1 MEKLESKTVKGV
13 IWGTGAQIFIYSFQF
28 TVTALLA
35 RVLAPE
41 DFGSVGIIAVLL
53 EFNVIIGGLG
63 LTTALVQRRD
73 LNRDHLHT
81 AFWSQL
87 GMNLILYI
95 AAVLLSSRI
104 ASYYGNPILRNLMIV
119 LAFNVIF
126 EGLTFIPRS
135 LLYRSMNFKELSLMR
150 GASEVI
156 SGMSALGL
164 AFGGAGIWSLV
175 GRGMIGRASH
185 VIMLWRKVTLR
196 PRLRF
201 SLKAFREL
209 SPFGMKVM
217 GSDLL
222 EFISSNVDYLIV
234 GKMLGVHAL
243 GIYTLAYKLISF
255 PLERIASVIGLTLP
269 AFSAI
274 QDQRGRLCS
283 WYLKT
288 MQVTALVIT
297 PLIAGLFVLAPE
309 LVRVVWGAKWLEAIT
324 PIRLLSIAGLALV
337 MEKTPR
343 TVLVAIGK
351 PGLILCFDT
360 VKSLILGFSLIFAA
374 RYGILGVSTAVAITV
389 TAMGFTLQAIAANRL
404 KIGHILILKILFPVV
419 ISLLAMTGGVMAY
432 KLTIARLWDNDP
444 MLLIGGIFIGA
455 VVYLSVLNFSGG
467 QILTGAISFLRDRS
481 EDRDEGQR
489 DKEFRRI

>member
-1 MEKLESKTVKGV
+1 MEKLESKTVKGL
-13 IWGTGAQIFIYSFQF
+13 IWGAGAQIFIYSFQF
-28 TVTALLA
+28 AVTALLA
-35 RVLAPE
+35 RILAPE

-87 GMNLILYI
+87 GMNLALYV
-95 AAVLLSSRI
+95 AAVFLSSRI
-104 ASYYGNPILRNLMIV
+104 ASYYGNPILRNLMLI
-119 LAFNVIF
+119 LAFNVIL

-135 LLYRSMNFKELSLMR
+135 LLYRSMRFKELSLMR
-150 GASEVI
+150 GTSEVI
-156 SGMSALGL
+156 SGISALAL

-185 VIMLWRKVTLR
+185 VVMLWYKVTLR

-222 EFISSNVDYLIV
+222 EFISSNGDYLIV

-255 PLERIASVIGLTLP
+255 PLERIASIIVLTLP

-274 QDQRGRLCS
+274 RDQRERLRS

-288 MQVTALVIT
+288 TQVTASVVT
-297 PLIAGLFVLAPE
+297 PLIAGLFILAPE
-309 LVRVVWGAKWLEAIT
+309 LVRTVWGAKWSEAIT

-343 TVLVAIGK
+343 TVLIAIGK
-351 PGLILCFDT
+351 PGLILCFDAA
-360 VKSLILGFSLIFAA
+360 KSLILGFGLIFAA
-374 RYGILGVSTAVAITV
+374 RYGILGISAAVAVTV
-389 TAMGFTLQAIAANRL
+389 TTVSLAVQIIAAGKL
-404 KIGHILILKILFPVV
+404 EIEHTSILKTLFPVM
-419 ISLLAMTGGVMAY
+419 ISLFAMAGGVITY
-432 KLTIARLWDNDP
+432 RSIIVRIWDSDP
-444 MLLIGGIFIGA
+444 MLLIGGTLVGA
-455 VVYLSVLNFSGG
+455 VIYLSALNFSEGR
-467 QILTGAISFLRDRS
+467 ILNEAISLLRNRNGS
-481 EDRDEGQR
+481 EDGDES
-489 DKEFRRI
+489 